1 MKNGLIRRK
10 RIVYIFGIVLPDDK
24 KRRRGRYQKK
34 RVFGFVR
41 YLKNVRN
48 QGVHSNLLS
57 MELEI
62 YQYYRS

>member
-1 MKNGLIRRK
+1 MTRK
-10 RIVYIFGIVLPDDK
+10 EEEEDTK
-24 KRRRGRYQKK
+24 KK